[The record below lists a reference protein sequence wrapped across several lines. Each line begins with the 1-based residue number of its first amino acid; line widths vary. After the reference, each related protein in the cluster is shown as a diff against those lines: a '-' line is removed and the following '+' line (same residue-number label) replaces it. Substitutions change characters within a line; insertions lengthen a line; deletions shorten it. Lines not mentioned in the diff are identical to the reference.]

1 MRVWKTSTH
10 CKYQDFIIKTRYTNL
25 PDNKEK
31 AFGGAYSVHDSVT
44 KEYVNHLVREYPEKE
59 IDHDLIREGFIDTYK
74 SWMPSTHKFKGFE
87 KFTEGC
93 FTQGTTESFAQFY
106 IRYRNHKRLRLAK
119 GEYFYH
125 QMMHGL
131 WYKDSFAWLDEDDIR
146 MGDVLLLSVPFS
158 DTGAVP
164 YNLEE
169 LLDECDRNNVHVM
182 LDLAYV
188 NLAVGLEINFE
199 HRCIQYVVSS
209 LSKVFP
215 VENHRIGIR
224 LQKPLDKFEDQIYV
238 INEKGYNYI
247 NLLSAY
253 VGKEMMV
260 NFEANYIYNKYRD
273 AQDFYCRK
281 YDVTASPSVYFGID
295 HNNKYPVYNR
305 GNDTNRLCFSRIWD
319 GRKDEL

>member
-1 MRVWKTSTH
+1 MTV
-10 CKYQDFIIKTRYTNL
+10 RYTNL
-25 PDNKEK
+25 PDNKDK
-31 AFGGAYSVHDSVT
+31 PFGGAYSIHDDKTVNERDILIYEFTKEELNHDS
-44 KEYVNHLVREYPEKE
+44 
-59 IDHDLIREGFIDTYK
+59 IREVFIDTYK
-74 SWMPSTHKFKGFE
+74 SWMPSTHNLIGFE

-131 WYKDSFAWLDEDDIR
+131 WYRDAFAWLDEDDIR
-146 MGDVLLLSVPFS
+146 EGDVVLISVPFS
-158 DTGAVP
+158 DTGSLP

-182 LDLAYV
+182 IDLAYI
-188 NLAVGLEINFE
+188 NIAVGMEINLE
-199 HRCIQYVVSS
+199 HSCIQYIVSS

-224 LQKPLDKFEDQIYV
+224 LQREKFEDQLYV
-238 INEKGYNYI
+238 INETGYNYI

-253 VGKEMMV
+253 VGRMMMET
-260 NFEANYIYNKYRD
+260 FEADYIHNKYKD
-273 AQDFYCRK
+273 AQNYYCNK
-281 YDVTASPSVYFGID
+281 YEVEPSPCVYFGID
-295 HNNKYPVYNR
+295 YNNKYPVYSR
-305 GNDTNRLCFSRIWD
+305 GNDTNRLCFSRLWD
-319 GRKDEL
+319 GRQDEL